1 MILRAGLMPV
11 CLYGDVIDHRNAV
24 EGNRLRGCFCGV
36 AAQFRKYVH
45 WFEDAP
51 ETAMT
56 SPIILRDGSG
66 VIAVLKPVGLAT
78 QAPPGIESV
87 ERWLRGR
94 LGRDAAGYLGVP
106 HRLDRAV
113 SGVVLMAAT
122 PRAARKL
129 SRQFERREIVKTY
142 LAVVASDSEAVKLDH
157 PAAVAEQVPAAE
169 TVVWRDFLRK
179 LPEEARSEIVEPE
192 SPQSR
197 EAVTQVSCIDCRST
211 TGGRRLLHLVPLTG
225 RMHQLRL
232 QAASRGLPIVGDELY
247 GGPPLGEGDARERPI
262 LLHAW
267 RIAYADPDS
276 GERVTIDAPLPDHWP
291 AWARPD

>member
-1 MILRAGLMPV
+1 MVRRECWVARDGPIAAL
-11 CLYGDVIDHRNAV
+11 RNADRV
-24 EGNRLRGCFCGV
+24 CVNRHDALEALMRTPLVLR
-36 AAQFRKYVH
+36 
-45 WFEDAP
+45 E
-51 ETAMT
+51 
-56 SPIILRDGSG
+56 GSG
-66 VIAVLKPVGLAT
+66 VVAVLKPVGLAT

-87 ERWLRGR
+87 EQWLRGR
-94 LGRDAAGYLGVP
+94 LGRDTSGYLGVP

-129 SRQFERREIVKTY
+129 SRQFERREVVKTY
-142 LAVVASDSEAVKLDH
+142 VAVVAAG
-157 PAAVAEQVPAAE
+157 PAADEQVPAAD

-179 LPEEARSEIVEPE
+179 LPEEARSEIVDPE
-192 SPQSR
+192 TPHAR
-197 EAVTQVSCIDCRST
+197 EAVTRASWIDCPSRDD
-211 TGGRRLLHLVPLTG
+211 GGRLLQLVPLTG

-276 GERVTIDAPLPDHWP
+276 GELVTIDAPLPDHWP
-291 AWARPD
+291 AWARRD